1 MAELVSIVLRTRCR
15 PNKNDKQSVQ
25 AIARGL
31 RNISVYRRADVVRN
45 SVVFY
50 VLMLLNVSFG
60 HVSARY
66 SLILLIGQCLGADFY
81 R

>member
-1 MAELVSIVLRTRCR
+1 MAELESIVLRTRCR
-15 PNKNDKQSVQ
+15 PNKNDKQAVQ

-60 HVSARY
+60 RFNKILTNSAY
-66 SLILLIGQCLGADFY
+66 WSMFGC
-81 R
+81 